1 MLHSV
6 TATGH
11 PVNLAFYPVPFCRG
25 VPRDTTVR
33 QDRLLVRT
41 SLQNLRLTSTT
52 QRAKMDEMHGIQLAA
67 RTVRKRLLSAGLRG
81 CVAAKQPH
89 LRPQIVMARLRF
101 ARQHKDRTGEQ
112 LNNVL
117 WSDESSFQIFCGAKW
132 AFIRRRKGESLA
144 HSALSPQLSME
155 GVA

>member
-1 MLHSV
+1 MQGWLPMLHSV

-41 SLQNLRLTSTT
+41 SLQNIRLTSTT
-52 QRAKMDEMHGIQLAA
+52 LHGIQLAV
-67 RTVRKRLLSAGLRG
+67 RTVRKILQSAGLRG

-89 LRPQIVMARLRF
+89 LRPQIVKAKLRF
-101 ARQHKDRTGEQ
+101 ARQHKDWTVDSGTMFYGPMKVPFRFSVEQ
-112 LNNVL
+112 SGLL
-117 WSDESSFQIFCGAKW
+117 
-132 AFIRRRKGESLA
+132 
-144 HSALSPQLSME
+144 
-155 GVA
+155 